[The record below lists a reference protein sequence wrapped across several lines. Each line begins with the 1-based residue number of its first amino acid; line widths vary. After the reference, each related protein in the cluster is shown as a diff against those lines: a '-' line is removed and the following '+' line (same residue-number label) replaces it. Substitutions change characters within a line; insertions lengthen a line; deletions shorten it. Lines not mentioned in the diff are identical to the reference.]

1 MFRQI
6 LIRLDAVV
14 SPLWNTAWQLFF
26 SSEVPSWLLTP
37 LSDSS
42 GGLVR
47 GEGTAHSGKQRL
59 TVWDVAALRCP
70 GPQWHQCTKLEIS
83 DMSGLPTL
91 TAWLCF
97 RAYHWLASPPCF
109 ARPWPF
115 GVIPKSFGTFSWNR
129 ELPAHSPDRVMY
141 CIVYIYI
148 YIYTY
153 IYIYVYMYIF
163 MYIEKYTE
171 LLPIAK

>member
-1 MFRQI
+1 MLLLAPCGTQHG
-6 LIRLDAVV
+6 
-14 SPLWNTAWQLFF
+14 SFF
-26 SSEVPSWLLTP
+26 SHLRCCLGYLPH
-37 LSDSS
+37 SS

-47 GEGTAHSGKQRL
+47 GEGTDHSGKQRL

-70 GPQWHQCTKLEIS
+70 GPQWHQCTKLEVS

-141 CIVYIYI
+141 CFLVCCLHGAHGPLGIC
-148 YIYTY
+148 
-153 IYIYVYMYIF
+153 
-163 MYIEKYTE
+163 
-171 LLPIAK
+171 

>member
-1 MFRQI
+1 MLLLAPCGTQHG
-6 LIRLDAVV
+6 
-14 SPLWNTAWQLFF
+14 SFF
-26 SSEVPSWLLTP
+26 SHLRCCLGYLPH
-37 LSDSS
+37 SS

-47 GEGTAHSGKQRL
+47 GEGTDHSGKQRL

-148 YIYTY
+148 YANIYPPLIHSSFMFCEYKY
-153 IYIYVYMYIF
+153 IYIYMYGYLYVYIYI
-163 MYIEKYTE
+163 
-171 LLPIAK
+171 

>member
-1 MFRQI
+1 MRDI
-6 LIRLDAVV
+6 IDTLNCNSLSLCRENICICWYLHI
-14 SPLWNTAWQLFF
+14 
-26 SSEVPSWLLTP
+26 SEVRNQ
-37 LSDSS
+37 DSTS
-42 GGLVR
+42 SQ
-47 GEGTAHSGKQRL
+47 GTDHSGKQRL

-141 CIVYIYI
+141 CFLVCCLHGAHGPLGIC
-148 YIYTY
+148 
-153 IYIYVYMYIF
+153 
-163 MYIEKYTE
+163 
-171 LLPIAK
+171 